1 MKNIEAFNLA
11 VKEILGVCYEGFP
24 NRVCVNHLVITEKV
38 SEYFSEFHFED
49 KGDQYLYKLC
59 RSTADWLEKA
69 DYIWADHKTAYE
81 FGSVILTPKAFELLN
96 LVPDSLKSSESLGS
110 ILIGGVK
117 ETSKAGALAAI
128 RVLLSEGVKLA
139 IKSAT

>member
-1 MKNIEAFNLA
+1 MNNIEAFNLA

-24 NRVCVNHLVITEKV
+24 RPVCVNHYSIAEKV
-38 SEYFSEFHFED
+38 SEYFSEFQFDNESSMELH
-49 KGDQYLYKLC
+49 KLC

-69 DYIWADHKTAYE
+69 DYIWAEHKTAQE
-81 FGSVILTPKAFELLN
+81 FGSVTLTPKAFELLN
-96 LVPDSLKSSESLGS
+96 LIPESLKSSESLGS